1 MRTIRFILIAAA
13 AVLAVSCAEERSES
27 AESVQ
32 DRILKAYVEKY
43 YPDAVRSESGLYFLE
58 QSEGTGRTP
67 EDTSYVLVEYSIT
80 YLDGTYSAYTS
91 ETIAQQLGTY
101 THSGY
106 YDPRIWSL
114 RDNTPGIVEI
124 LTGMQEGG
132 SVKAIIPAILLDQES
147 GLEITQGDGS
157 SLIYD
162 IHLLQV
168 IDNIDEYEIGE
179 VESYLQTNFPG
190 IQDSTDYGFYF
201 SILDRGN
208 STDTLENED
217 YTSYRYIG
225 RYLNGTVFDT
235 NIEDTARKYRIY
247 NGDAS
252 SYSSSSFQFYDEESD
267 AVENNSLV
275 EGFSKALWRMGFG
288 DRAVVIFISE
298 LGYEDAGSG
307 KIPGFVPLRFD
318 IWVEENED

>member
-1 MRTIRFILIAAA
+1 MKMRTIRFILIAAA

-201 SILDRGN
+201 PSWTGAIAPTLSRTKTIQVTCISDDTSTAPYSTPTSRTPPASTESTTATQVPTPQARSN
-208 STDTLENED
+208 SMTRRAMQWKTTLWSRD
-217 YTSYRYIG
+217 SPRPCGAWVSVTG
-225 RYLNGTVFDT
+225 L
-235 NIEDTARKYRIY
+235 
-247 NGDAS
+247 S
-252 SYSSSSFQFYDEESD
+252 SYSYP
-267 AVENNSLV
+267 NSV
-275 EGFSKALWRMGFG
+275 TEMPA
-288 DRAVVIFISE
+288 A
-298 LGYEDAGSG
+298 A
-307 KIPGFVPLRFD
+307 RFPD
-318 IWVEENED
+318 SYL